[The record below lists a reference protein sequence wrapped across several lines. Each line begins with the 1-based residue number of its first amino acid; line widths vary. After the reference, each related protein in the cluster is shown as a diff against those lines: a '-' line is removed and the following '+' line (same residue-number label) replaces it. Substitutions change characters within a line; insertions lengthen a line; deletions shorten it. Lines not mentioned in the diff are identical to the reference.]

1 MKKIIL
7 ASSSPRRKQ
16 LLEQL
21 GLSFEIIPSDIEE
34 VIEPQ
39 LSLREQAESLALQ
52 KAQAVAEKVAEG
64 IVLGADTLVALGN
77 EIIGKPQD
85 EQDAKRILKKLRD
98 RQHTV
103 VTGFVLIDKETNR
116 TIVKSVETKVWFR
129 KFSSEEI
136 DAYVAREN
144 LMDKSGAY
152 AITGIAAVFIEKIEG
167 DFYNVVGLPLFTLAR
182 ELNKL
187 GVSVL

>member
-21 GLSFEIIPSDIEE
+21 GLSFEIIPSNIEE
-34 VIEPQ
+34 VIEPH
-39 LSLREQAESLALQ
+39 LNLREQAESLALQ